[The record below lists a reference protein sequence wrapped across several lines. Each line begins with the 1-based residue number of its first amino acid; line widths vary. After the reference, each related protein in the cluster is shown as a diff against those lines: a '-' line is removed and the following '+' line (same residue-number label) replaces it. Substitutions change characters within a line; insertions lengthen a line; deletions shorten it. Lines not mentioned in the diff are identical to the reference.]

1 MTVTPIFEYL
11 SPCKTL
17 AKNAVA
23 FCPCLKNNFPGA
35 KLKSNEL
42 ISLAEEILRQSYID
56 SVMWLFTLM
65 QFYNEKRA
73 SGVKRNA
80 KHTVCKVKRAPGNL
94 MLETRLVLKEIR
106 GLARGLTRNE
116 IKKWVPQ
123 ARPPPS

>member
-65 QFYNEKRA
+65 QFYNEKKSKWGKKKCKTYSLQSKKSTRKPNVGNKA
-73 SGVKRNA
+73 CVERDKR
-80 KHTVCKVKRAPGNL
+80 
-94 MLETRLVLKEIR
+94 IR
-106 GLARGLTRNE
+106 EGPNQ
-116 IKKWVPQ
+116 K
-123 ARPPPS
+123 